1 VGLVLAVLGG
11 LAGLALLLGGLA
23 MVAMVIFGD
32 EQDGFYT
39 SDTERL
45 ETDSYAITAEEI
57 DLEADPIGR
66 IPEEWLGT
74 IRITFEAA
82 DGESVFAGIGT
93 QSEVD
98 AYLRGVGHDEITDFD
113 DPVSY
118 EESPGG
124 APRRPPGAEELWVTQ
139 VEGEGEQSLDWD
151 AEGGVWS
158 VVLMNA
164 DAGRGVAVEADAGV
178 EFEWLLRGGL
188 ILTGLG
194 LLLLVLSVIAG
205 RAVIPRV
212 SPDRAQ

>member
-11 LAGLALLLGGLA
+11 LVGLALLLGGLA
-23 MVAMVIFGD
+23 MLAIAVFGN
-32 EQDGFYT
+32 EEDGFYT

-45 ETDSYAITAEEI
+45 ETDSYAITAEDI

-74 IRITFEAA
+74 VRITFEAA

-93 QSEVD
+93 ESEVD
-98 AYLRGVGHDEITDFD
+98 AYLSGVGHDRITDFD
-113 DPVSY
+113 DTISY
-118 EESPGG
+118 EETPGG
-124 APRRPPGAEELWVTQ
+124 APRRPPGREDLWVTQ
-139 VEGEGEQSLDWD
+139 VEGVGEQSLEWD

-158 VVLMNA
+158 VVMMNS
-164 DAGRGVAVEADAGV
+164 DAARGVAVDADAGV

-194 LLLLVLSVIAG
+194 LLVLVLSVIAG
-205 RAVIPRV
+205 RAAIPPA
-212 SPDRAQ
+212 SPDRD